1 MGHSTTTATTKLTL
15 ERYAPDTRALVAGA
29 QTLADQ
35 SRHAEVLPLHLL
47 EVLLERA
54 PAAAEVLRAAGAN
67 LVELGA
73 SVARL
78 LASVPTASSPAY
90 LSSAMQDLLAR
101 AEKKAELNTGKRV
114 ELGQLVSAL
123 ASEVRGPVAE
133 LLSAYGIGPGS
144 LLPHL
149 HLLSTAARGPLP
161 LENSPMIADVTR
173 DLVELARRGLLDP
186 TLGRE
191 SETRRLLTILE
202 RRTKCHPLLVGES
215 GVGRRALIHALA
227 RRVAQG
233 DVPTS
238 LVGARVLELDLGQLS
253 AGARSRSDAE
263 DRTRRLL
270 VSLAELSG
278 DVILVLRGL
287 EQVLPAGPIAGGV
300 GDALRTALG
309 RGSLRLCGTTTPD
322 GRRRILEKDAE
333 LFRWFTVIE
342 LEEPS
347 IPVAIE
353 ILRGVAGRYEAH
365 HQVNVE
371 EAALVAA
378 VRLAKRYLQDRF
390 LPESALD
397 LLDEAMAERRVETD
411 GVSADDDMKIQRV
424 EALRAQIDSLSQA
437 EDELSRRVR
446 TELEGELTAVHPV
459 VEELR
464 ARKEARRGGMAALRA
479 LRAELAHHERE
490 LGEAERT
497 KDYAKIGELSHAILP
512 ALRAR
517 LEKAETAL
525 GSTEE
530 NTKLPQ
536 LRAQHVAQTLGVWTG
551 IPVAKMLEA
560 ETDKLLN
567 MEERLELRVVG
578 QSEGVRAIAKAVR
591 RGRVG
596 LRDQKRPIGSFL
608 FLGPSGVG
616 KTELA
621 KALAEFLFDDEQ
633 SLTRL
638 DMSEFMERHMAQR
651 LVGAPPGYA
660 DSEQGGFLTEA
671 VRRRPYS
678 VLLFDEVEKAHAD
691 VFNLLLQVLDDG
703 RLTDGRGRLAD
714 FSNTVVVMTS
724 NIGSS
729 KILEAPAAT
738 FESREGIEALRD
750 ELLVELR
757 QFFRPEMLNRIDEV
771 VVFQPLSRTVLRRI
785 AELQVASLG
794 RMLREREL
802 TVELG
807 EGVLERLVELGYEPA
822 LGARPLRRVIAR
834 ELQDPLADAIL
845 RGKTGKDG
853 KITITL
859 DESGQ
864 FCFGRQV

>member
-1 MGHSTTTATTKLTL
+1 MGQSTASAITKLTL
-15 ERYAPDTRALVAGA
+15 ERYAPESRTLVAGA
-29 QTLADQ
+29 QILADQ
-35 SRHAEVLPLHLL
+35 SHHAEVLPLHLL
-47 EVLLERA
+47 STVLERA
-54 PAAAEVLRAAGAN
+54 PAAAEALRAAGAD
-67 LVELGA
+67 LVELRA

-78 LASVPTASSPAY
+78 LAALPTVQGPAY
-90 LSSAMQDLLAR
+90 LSGAMQDLLAR
-101 AEKKAELNTGKRV
+101 AEKKAELASGKRV
-114 ELGQLVSAL
+114 ELQHLVLAL
-123 ASEVRGPVAE
+123 SSEVRGPVAE
-133 LLSAYGIGPGS
+133 VLAAYGIGPGS

-149 HLLSTAARGPLP
+149 HHLSGAARGPLP
-161 LENSPMIADVTR
+161 LESSPMIADVTR

-191 SETRRLLTILE
+191 AETRRLLTILE
-202 RRTKCHPLLVGES
+202 RRTKCHPLLVGEA

-227 RRVAQG
+227 RRIAQG

-238 LVGARVLELDLGQLS
+238 LVGARLLELELGQLS
-253 AGARSRSDAE
+253 AGARSRSEAE

-278 DVILVLRGL
+278 EVILVLRGL
-287 EQVLPAGPIAGGV
+287 EQVLPAGPITGGI
-300 GDALRTALG
+300 GDALRSALG

-322 GRRRILEKDAE
+322 GRRRILEKDPE

-347 IPVAIE
+347 IPATIE

-365 HQVNVE
+365 HQVIVE
-371 EAALVAA
+371 EPALGVA

-397 LLDEAMAERRVETD
+397 LLDESMATRRVETD
-411 GVSADDDMKIQRV
+411 GVSPEDDAKIQRV
-424 EALRAQIDSLSQA
+424 ESLRAQIDSLSQA

-446 TELEGELTAVHPV
+446 AELEGELASVHPV

-464 ARKEARRGGMAALRA
+464 AQKEARRGGMAALRA

-497 KDYAKIGELSHAILP
+497 KDYAKIGELTHAILP

-525 GSTEE
+525 GPAEE
-530 NTKLPQ
+530 SAKLPS
-536 LRAQHVAQTLGVWTG
+536 LRAEHVAHTLGVWTG

-560 ETDKLLN
+560 ETDKLLS
-567 MEERLELRVVG
+567 MEDRLELRVVG

-678 VLLFDEVEKAHAD
+678 VLLFDEVEKAHSD

-724 NIGSS
+724 NIGSA

-738 FESREGIEALRD
+738 FETREGTEGLRE
-750 ELLVELR
+750 ELLGELR

-785 AELQVASLG
+785 AELQVAALG
-794 RMLREREL
+794 KMLREREL
-802 TVELG
+802 TIELG
-807 EGVLERLVELGYEPA
+807 EGVLDRLVDLGYEPA

-845 RGKTGKDG
+845 RGTTGQDG
-853 KITITL
+853 RISIVL
-859 DESGQ
+859 DEAGQ
-864 FCFGRQV
+864 VRFGR